1 MILEDKALI
10 GIWIL
15 LNILWV
21 ISWIITGIRFLIQK
35 AKGRDTY
42 MFERIEF
49 SQLYLDIPLAVI
61 WFIIGIVALGS
72 YIGTLL

>member
-1 MILEDKALI
+1 MILEDKTDI

-49 SQLYLDIPLAVI
+49 SQICLDIPLAVI